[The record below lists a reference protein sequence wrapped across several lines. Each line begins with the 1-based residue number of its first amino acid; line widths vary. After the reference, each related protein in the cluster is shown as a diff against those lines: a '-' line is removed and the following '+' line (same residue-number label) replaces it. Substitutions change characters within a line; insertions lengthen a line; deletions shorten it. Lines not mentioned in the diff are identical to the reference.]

1 MDNYHARI
9 EDKLTKTFAPIAL
22 DVIDQSHLHAG
33 HAGAREG
40 GQTHFKV
47 IMVSDVFEGKT
58 RVARQRLVHAELKA
72 ELEERVHA
80 LSLSLRTPT
89 EAEKLAQR
97 EG

>member
-9 EDKLTKTFAPIAL
+9 EDKLTDKFAPETL
-22 DVIDQSHLHAG
+22 KVVDQSHLHAG

-40 GQTHFKV
+40 GQTHFMV
-47 IMVSDVFEGKT
+47 MMVSDAFEGT
-58 RVARQRLVHAELKA
+58 NRVARQRLVYTALKE

-80 LSLSLRTPT
+80 LSLTLRTPR
-89 EAEKLAQR
+89 EASALAQS